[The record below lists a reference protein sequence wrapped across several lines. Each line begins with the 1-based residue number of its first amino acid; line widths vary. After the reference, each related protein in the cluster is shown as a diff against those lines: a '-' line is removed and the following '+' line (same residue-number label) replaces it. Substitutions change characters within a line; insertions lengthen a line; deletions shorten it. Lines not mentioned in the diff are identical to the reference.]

1 MCLAPT
7 PTTCTSN
14 QLYNVPML
22 KNDSSNFQTWKHQT
36 KLVLMSQG
44 LIPIVKGTE
53 KEPDS
58 SDVDTLNNWK
68 THKLD
73 SQVQIQLTLEEEQLT
88 GVMSAKDTKGT
99 WDRIL

>member
-1 MCLAPT
+1 
-7 PTTCTSN
+7 
-14 QLYNVPML
+14 ML
-22 KNDSSNFQTWKHQT
+22 KNDSSNFQTWKHRT
-36 KLVLMSQG
+36 ELVLMSRG

-58 SDVDTLNNWK
+58 SDADTLNDWR

-73 SQVQIQLTLEEEQLT
+73 ARVQIQLTLEEEQLT
-88 GVMSAKDTKGT
+88 RVMSAKDTKET